1 MVRGM
6 FSTAL
11 TFLLSQNNFTI
22 VRPSSTTSIR
32 FNLPPRYEA
41 IGVTITDREDRQ
53 GIYLAGEADQAD
65 SVVQLLRNVLP
76 DVIVRDMTFDL
87 SNLHDRGRIQV
98 YPGQAAYD
106 LEFPCGSKVTLD
118 SFRSKVSPTVDGHHQ
133 LKSVASDRVEEA
145 ESLLAD
151 SPNSRPEISRHLRED
166 LVYRQCQ
173 LGRTVQIEHVKPM
186 GELVNLAEGKILGF
200 ANSTL
205 VMKRVFSAGRFLYD
219 GLGVY
224 KEEGDYAITEA
235 QEGTWVLRHKY
246 YSDDGRLKGELHNVN
261 TPIELYPGRIRYVDL
276 EVDVVRLAERNPRII
291 DLDRLDDA
299 VEKGYVSESL
309 AAKALA
315 IAKETEAL
323 LRRTV
328 Q

>member
-1 MVRGM
+1 MVRGI

-22 VRPSSTTSIR
+22 VRPSSATSTR
-32 FNLPPRYEA
+32 FNLPPKYEA
-41 IGVTITDREDRQ
+41 TGVTITDREDRQ

-87 SNLHDRGRIQV
+87 SILHDRGRIQV
-98 YPGQAAYD
+98 HPGQAVYD
-106 LEFPCGSKVTLD
+106 LEFPSGSKVALD
-118 SFRSKVSPTVDGHHQ
+118 SLRSKVSPTVDGHHQ

-151 SPNSRPEISRHLRED
+151 SPESRPEISRHLRED
-166 LVYRQCQ
+166 LVYRQYQ
-173 LGRTVQIEHVKPM
+173 PGRSVQIEHIKPM

-200 ANSTL
+200 AKSTL
-205 VMKRVFSAGRFLYD
+205 VMKRVFSGGRFLYD

-235 QEGTWVLRHKY
+235 EENSWVLEHRY

-276 EVDVVRLAERNPRII
+276 EVDVVKPAEGSPRII
-291 DLDRLDDA
+291 DVDRLDEA

-309 AAKALA
+309 AAKA
-315 IAKETEAL
+315 IAVARETEAL
-323 LRRTV
+323 LRRSG